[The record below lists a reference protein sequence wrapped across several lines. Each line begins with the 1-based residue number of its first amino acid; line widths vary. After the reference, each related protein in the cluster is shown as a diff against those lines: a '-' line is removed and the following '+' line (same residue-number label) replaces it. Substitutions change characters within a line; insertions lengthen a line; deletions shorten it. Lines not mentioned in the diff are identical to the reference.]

1 MKALRMSHKLYHPVF
16 VGVSLVAMAILSLE
30 VILTRIFSFSIWYHF
45 AYLTISMALLGF
57 GSSGAVLAAYPRI
70 LERGRYRL
78 LVAVSLASS
87 MCMVAALLIFA
98 GNPLQPDWLSGA
110 PLTFCVALL
119 IYYAGITIPFFCAG
133 MAIAI
138 ALALYAH
145 KVSYLYFWDLCG
157 AAIGSLL
164 SLLLINRLGAP
175 GGVLVCA
182 ALMLGAACCF
192 ATQISK
198 RLALVMLLGCLA
210 ILGTLPF
217 TKDAI
222 DVVPCDQKAVANLY
236 RQPEK
241 FKSLFSQWNAI
252 GRVDVYTNLDK
263 TEWSCWWCKFGIS
276 DDYQGPFP
284 DVHTIQYDG
293 HNGSNIYHFS
303 GDRAELAF
311 LNRHILKTPYV
322 LLEKPKVLILGVGGG
337 VDIFNAFNSG
347 ASSITAVELQ
357 PITVRLL
364 KGQFAE
370 WTGNIFNGY
379 DHIKLIAAEGRNFID
394 GDRQK
399 YDHIQITH
407 ADTFIAVNTGV
418 YVMMESYLY
427 TTDAISAYFDHL
439 TDNGLICILMG
450 DMIAKERGNQYQPL
464 NSRLVVEYL
473 EVLKAHGIQSPAKH
487 IAVVGKR
494 YPNGALATSPLL
506 KRSPF
511 TEADMLKLR
520 SFARDIDAFLI
531 FDPLVDR
538 APDSFLEGIIRAP
551 EDERTTRI
559 EQAPYNIAPCA
570 DSNPFFFHFIKW
582 RNFIDVFKLKQFA
595 FFTPV
600 FGQAILLLL
609 LVQSVALAFVFII
622 LPLLTS
628 ARTKAP
634 VGKSLGYLLY
644 FFSIGI
650 GFMFIEISFIQK
662 FVLFLGYPA
671 YAFAITIFSLLLF
684 SGLGSYWT
692 GTARIQAEDMIR
704 NIFLVLAPLL
714 LLYTWL
720 LPHLF
725 DYFIGERLAVK
736 ILITVLMQVP
746 LGFVLGMFFPLGIKL
761 VSRIDGRM
769 VPWAWGVN
777 GMSSVV
783 STIVAIMLA
792 MSYGFTMVSYLAII
806 CYGAG
811 TGSLLLAARRSRQQ
825 SGG

>member
-1 MKALRMSHKLYHPVF
+1 MSQKLYHPVF
-16 VGVSLVAMAILSLE
+16 IGVSLVAMAILSLE

-70 LERGRYRL
+70 FEKGRQRL
-78 LVAVSLASS
+78 LMVVSLLSG
-87 MCMVAALLIFA
+87 MFMIAALLVFS

-110 PLTFCVALL
+110 PLKFCVALL
-119 IYYAGITIPFFCAG
+119 IYYAGITLPFFFAG

-138 ALALYAH
+138 ALALFSEN
-145 KVSYLYFWDLCG
+145 VSCLYFWDLCG
-157 AAIGSLL
+157 AAAGSLL
-164 SLLLINRLGAP
+164 SLLLINWLGAP

-182 ALMLGAACCF
+182 VLMLGASCCF

-210 ILGTLPF
+210 ILCVIPF
-217 TKDAI
+217 VKDAI
-222 DVVPCDQKAVANLY
+222 DVVPCNQKAVANLY

-241 FKSLFSQWNAI
+241 FKSLFSRWNAI
-252 GRVDVYTNLDK
+252 GRVDVYTNVDK

-276 DDYQGPFP
+276 DSYTGPFP

-303 GDRAELAF
+303 GDRAELRF
-311 LNRHILKTPYV
+311 LDHHILKTPY
-322 LLEKPKVLILGVGGG
+322 LLLDKPKVLILGVGGG
-337 VDIFNAFNSG
+337 VDVFNAYNSG

-357 PITVRLL
+357 PVTVQLL
-364 KGQFAE
+364 KGRLAE
-370 WTGNIFNGY
+370 WTGNIFNRY
-379 DHIKLIAAEGRNFID
+379 QQIQLIAGEGRNFID
-394 GDRQK
+394 KDRQK

-439 TDNGLICILMG
+439 TENGLICIIMG
-450 DMIAKERGNQYQPL
+450 DMIAKDRGNQYQPL
-464 NSRLVVEYL
+464 NSRLVNQYL
-473 EVLKAHGIQSPAKH
+473 EVLKAHDIQSPARH

-494 YPNGALATSPLL
+494 YPNGTVATSPLL

-511 TEADMLKLR
+511 TEADMARLR
-520 SFARDIDAFLI
+520 SFAREIDAFLI
-531 FDPLVDR
+531 FDPLVEK
-538 APDSFLEGIIRAP
+538 APDSFMESIIRAG
-551 EDERTTRI
+551 EEERKTLI
-559 EQAPYNIAPCA
+559 EQAPYNIAPCT

-582 RNFIDVFKLKQFA
+582 SNFVDVFNLKHFA

-609 LVQSVALAFVFII
+609 LIQSVVLACVFIL

-628 ARTKAP
+628 TRTKVP
-634 VGKSLGYLLY
+634 LGKSLGYLFF

-671 YAFAITIFSLLLF
+671 YAFAITLFSLLLF

-692 GTARIQAEDMIR
+692 GTGHKNAEDTMR
-704 NIFLVLAPLL
+704 NIFVVLAPML
-714 LLYTWL
+714 LLYTWF

-725 DYFIGERLAVK
+725 NYFIGESLSVK
-736 ILITVLMQVP
+736 IIITILMQVP

-761 VSRIDGRM
+761 VSRVDVRM

-783 STIVAIMLA
+783 STIAAIMLA
-792 MSYGFTMVSYLAII
+792 MSFGFTVVSYLAVIF
-806 CYGAG
+806 YGAG
-811 TGSLLLAARRSRQQ
+811 TGSLLLAARRSRLQR
-825 SGG
+825 GG